1 MPGTAAQ
8 VPGRTTVSIRST
20 AAQKQ
25 PHPPGTLYVPLPG
38 VFGLIPPLTL
48 CLLLGRTV
56 TNRHELSQNARDP
69 FQTVTIQHFFVTKC
83 SEVTPPN
90 PFSLEAARSN
100 VTTTINTQ
108 TWITDARRRLAESR
122 EKKPDT
128 KAGQIWA
135 LWPEIRAALDDGQ
148 SMKSVS
154 LWLNEAGV
162 VVDSDNLRSYI
173 RRCRRKEAGR
183 GTLKSAKASPAPA
196 YPLKP
201 SFQNPRTAPEKSIQT
216 LNSKGGYSDRSKSPD
231 DPMALAREALN
242 KPRFDIRKIHGD
254 GDPSD
259 HNLI

>member
-1 MPGTAAQ
+1 MTTA
-8 VPGRTTVSIRST
+8 
-20 AAQKQ
+20 
-25 PHPPGTLYVPLPG
+25 
-38 VFGLIPPLTL
+38 
-48 CLLLGRTV
+48 
-56 TNRHELSQNARDP
+56 
-69 FQTVTIQHFFVTKC
+69 
-83 SEVTPPN
+83 
-90 PFSLEAARSN
+90 
-100 VTTTINTQ
+100 INSQ

-162 VVDSDNLRSYI
+162 VVAPDNLRSYI

-183 GTLKSAKASPAPA
+183 GTLKSAKASPPPA

-201 SFQNPRTAPEKSIQT
+201 SFQNPRPTTERQIQAIS
-216 LNSKGGYSDRSKSPD
+216 SKDGHRDQSKSPD